1 MPRKHLIPNLEALA
15 HSYGVTTRTVR
26 RWHAKGANVASLDSV
41 AAHILSQR
49 APKTDALKAI
59 LKRYEIESKTA
70 SRPN

>member
-1 MPRKHLIPNLEALA
+1 MPRKHKIPHLEALA

-26 RWHAKGANVASLDSV
+26 RWHAKGANVTRLDSV
-41 AAHILSQR
+41 AHHILSQR

-59 LKRYEIESKTA
+59 LQRYETNAKTA